1 MNNII
6 TIQIAIESLQINI
19 ESLRE
24 QKKVVPKNMIDYL
37 NTKIK
42 DMEIAQ
48 NELAM
53 KAFNI
58 ALNE

>member
-1 MNNII
+1 
-6 TIQIAIESLQINI
+6 
-19 ESLRE
+19 
-24 QKKVVPKNMIDYL
+24 MIDYL

-53 KAFNI
+53 KAYEV

>member
-53 KAFNI
+53 KAYEV

>member
-1 MNNII
+1 MNII

-53 KAFNI
+53 TAYDT

>member
-48 NELAM
+48 IELAM
-53 KAFNI
+53 KAYEV

>member
-1 MNNII
+1 MNII

-53 KAFNI
+53 KAYET

>member
-1 MNNII
+1 MNII

-24 QKKVVPKNMIDYL
+24 EKKVVPKNMIDYL

-53 KAFNI
+53 KAYET

>member
-1 MNNII
+1 MNII

-42 DMEIAQ
+42 DLDE
-48 NELAM
+48 
-53 KAFNI
+53 F
-58 ALNE
+58 

>member
-1 MNNII
+1 MNII
-6 TIQIAIESLQINI
+6 TIQIAIESLQIYI
-19 ESLRE
+19 ESLIE

-53 KAFNI
+53 KAYQT